1 MAAKS
6 FPFFSL
12 ITLGLLLALIALLFR
27 TRTPPDSYDQNTSP
41 FGFLKHLQGCH
52 KGKKVKGIH
61 DLKLYLEKFG
71 YYHQTKNINTHAN
84 DDFDELL
91 ESAVKTYQQNY
102 HLKATGILDAETI
115 SKMMAPRCGGADI
128 INGTNSMQLG
138 KKNHHHRMGLFHT
151 VSHYSFMSPNAPKWP
166 TSKYHLTYGFLPG
179 TPTQAMSPVAQAF
192 RTWAGNTHFTFS
204 QAQALSNADI
214 TIGFGRRDHG
224 DGSSFDGTGGTI
236 AHAFAPTDGRFHYDA
251 DEPWSVGA
259 TPGAYDLETVALHE
273 IGHLL
278 GLGHSSVKGAIMEPG
293 ISQGVTKGLHADDIE
308 GIKALYNVN
317 TRKPLGC
324 CLLFPTKKIIAC
336 HDKSSLDNSHH
347 K

>member
-1 MAAKS
+1 
-6 FPFFSL
+6 
-12 ITLGLLLALIALLFR
+12 
-27 TRTPPDSYDQNTSP
+27 QNTSP

-115 SKMMAPRCGGADI
+115 SKMMVPHCGGADI
-128 INGTNSMQLG
+128 INGTNTMQSG
-138 KKNHHHRMGLFHT
+138 KKNNHHRKGSFHV
-151 VSHYSFMSPNAPKWP
+151 VSHYSFFQNPPKWP
-166 TSKYHLTYGFLPG
+166 TSKYHLTYGFLPR
-179 TPTQAMSPVAQAF
+179 TPTQAMSPVAQTF
-192 RTWAGNTHFTFS
+192 RTWVGNTHFTFS

-214 TIGFGRRDHG
+214 TIGFASRDHE
-224 DGSSFDGTGGTI
+224 DRNPFVGTGGSI
-236 AHAFAPTDGRFHYDA
+236 AHSFVLTDGRFHYDA

-259 TPGAYDLETVALHE
+259 TPDAYDLETVALHE

-278 GLGHSSVKGAIMEPG
+278 GLGHSSVQGAIMEPN
-293 ISQGVTKGLHADDIE
+293 IPAGVTKGLHADDIAA
-308 GIKALYNVN
+308 IKALYN
-317 TRKPLGC
+317 
-324 CLLFPTKKIIAC
+324 
-336 HDKSSLDNSHH
+336 
-347 K
+347 